1 MRSAHFMGV
10 FVGCY
15 GVTVAIMGCGNRG
28 FVEIADLG
36 QKLGIWAI
44 IPSVFGENGRFLVKS
59 NGSPKAPKVF
69 AVTSVI
75 LDFRALILLNFL
87 MKPPKF

>member
-36 QKLGIWAI
+36 QKLGIWAV
-44 IPSVFGENGRFLVKS
+44 IPGKNRYFGQ
-59 NGSPKAPKVF
+59 
-69 AVTSVI
+69 I
-75 LDFRALILLNFL
+75 
-87 MKPPKF
+87 

>member
-36 QKLGIWAI
+36 QKLGISGVDFVI
-44 IPSVFGENGRFLVKS
+44 SGVFGS
-59 NGSPKAPKVF
+59 NLTDRLHGCGTV
-69 AVTSVI
+69 
-75 LDFRALILLNFL
+75 
-87 MKPPKF
+87 